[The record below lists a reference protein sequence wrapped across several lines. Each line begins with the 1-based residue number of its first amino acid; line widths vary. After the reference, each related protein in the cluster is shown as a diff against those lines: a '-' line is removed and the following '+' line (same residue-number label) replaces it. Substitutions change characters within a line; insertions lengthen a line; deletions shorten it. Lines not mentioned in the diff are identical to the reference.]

1 MKKLLL
7 ISAALCLLATSAFAS
22 GVDLVVT
29 ACPGNAGSSNDA
41 GSLDC
46 AGGATLILLGV
57 FQPAEAITDLV
68 AADAILDFTVTGGD
82 LNAPSAAFWDLQTNN
97 SAALNGAS
105 GRPATLCVGYNNA
118 FGVANS
124 GFAAAAAVQA
134 SNRVRVATTSYRP
147 SNLNAALNQKIF
159 GFQLLLDLSTSAE
172 ASGAGGN
179 GCMLPI
185 AFALEQIV
193 PGSAANNPV
202 TTLTSG
208 ATNPSPSATS
218 QVVLANTSGQPVPAA
233 RHSWGQ
239 LKSLYR

>member
-7 ISAALCLLATSAFAS
+7 ISAALCMLATSAFAS

-29 ACPGNAGSSNDA
+29 ACPGVAGSSNDA
-41 GSLDC
+41 GLLDC
-46 AGGATLILLGV
+46 AGGATLVLLGV

-82 LNAPSAAFWDLQTNN
+82 MSSTANFWDLQTNN

-105 GRPATLCVGYNNA
+105 GRPTTGCSTYNNA

-124 GFAAAAAVQA
+124 GFAAAAAVQS

-147 SNLNAALNQKIF
+147 SNLNATLNQKIF

-172 ASGAGGN
+172 ASGAGGL

-202 TTLTSG
+202 TTLTTG